1 MNYLNNYPLKNI
13 LFFVY
18 LPLVVTFM
26 SISVCSNMYLHGNTQ
41 KVENNNFI
49 TTLNQLSN
57 NALAI
62 LFMPGY
68 FSYRTIVYIYNN
80 FDMIMEQLMLKI
92 QLFFRFIFI
101 DIIYKLI
108 ILNICN
114 FIEYAYTKLFVPFI
128 RFIFI
133 DVIYKLI
140 ILNIY
145 NFIEYAYT
153 KLFVP
158 FIRFIF
164 IDVIYKLIILNIYN
178 FIEYTY
184 TNLLFPLLRFIFVD
198 VIYKIILV
206 NIYNCIIYIYTNI
219 LVKLYEV
226 VTDAIVKS
234 FYQILEL
241 LKWSWNLFLDYLVYP
256 VMDIISY
263 LHSLSTNAIYNM
275 YIKISDTLSSM
286 YNTSIL
292 VFNYTIEQ
300 ISNTLANIW
309 NSLAITFNNVYD
321 NITISFTQT
330 WARLANMF

>member
-1 MNYLNNYPLKNI
+1 MNYLNNFPLKNI

-18 LPLVVTFM
+18 LPLVVTLL

-80 FDMIMEQLMLKI
+80 FDMIMEQIMLKI
-92 QLFFRFIFI
+92 QSFFR
-101 DIIYKLI
+101 IIYSVYELI
-108 ILNICN
+108 
-114 FIEYAYTKLFVPFI
+114 V
-128 RFIFI
+128 
-133 DVIYKLI
+133 
-140 ILNIY
+140 LNIY

-164 IDVIYKLIILNIYN
+164 IDIIYKLIILNVYNFVTHIYHNIVVPFIRFIFVDVIYKLILVNIYN
-178 FIEYTY
+178 FIKYTY
-184 TNLLFPLLRFIFVD
+184 DNLLFPLLRFIIVD

-226 VTDAIVKS
+226 VTNAIVKS

-241 LKWSWNLFLDYLVYP
+241 LRWGWTLFLDYLVYP
-256 VMDIISY
+256 VMDLISY

-275 YIKISDTLSSM
+275 YIKISDILSSM

-292 VFNYTIEQ
+292 IFNYTYEQ
-300 ISNTLANIW
+300 ISNTLVNIW
-309 NSLAITFNNVYD
+309 NSLAITVNNVYD